1 MIERKWR
8 KPYWRE
14 TKWQMFRVLLPFLG
28 ILAALP
34 LYVDRLNNVRVL
46 GSPLGYFLACH
57 GIVILAIVMVA
68 LHVSRQDAIDH
79 EHGAN
84 EDL

>member
-1 MIERKWR
+1 MIDRKKR

-14 TKWQMFRVLLPFLG
+14 TKWHMFRILLPFLG
-28 ILAALP
+28 ILTALP
-34 LYVDRLNNVRVL
+34 LYVDRLNGSRVL
-46 GSPLGYFLACH
+46 GAPLGYFLACH
-57 GIVILAIVMVA
+57 GVILLALGLVA
-68 LHVSRQDAIDH
+68 RFVGQQDAIDH